1 MPNITISENG
11 IQKLLAN
18 LNPRKAAGPDK
29 LPCRLLK
36 ELAVE
41 LAPALTILYNKSIHT
56 GNIPQVWKHAIVQP
70 VFKKGD
76 RGLASNYRP
85 ISLTCVC
92 CKFLE
97 HVVRSS
103 ITKDLESNNII
114 TDAQHGF
121 RKKRSCETQLILTA
135 QDLAAELDNSGQTDA
150 ILLDFSKAFDKVP
163 HQRLLIKLD
172 YYGIRGQTKKWIESF
187 LRGRTC
193 RNFVYYI

>member
-1 MPNITISENG
+1 MTNFVMPRTDTNNLPHMNNSPHPSMTNITIGEND

-41 LAPALTILYNKSIHT
+41 LTPALTNKSIHT

-85 ISLTCVC
+85 ISLTCV
-92 CKFLE
+92 
-97 HVVRSS
+97 S
-103 ITKDLESNNII
+103 
-114 TDAQHGF
+114 
-121 RKKRSCETQLILTA
+121 
-135 QDLAAELDNSGQTDA
+135 
-150 ILLDFSKAFDKVP
+150 LLVP
-163 HQRLLIKLD
+163 RCPDEKSHSLP
-172 YYGIRGQTKKWIESF
+172 
-187 LRGRTC
+187 
-193 RNFVYYI
+193 RN